1 MASELT
7 TQGQGGGGGVGSNA
21 LVVHHGVNQF
31 AGGYGGGQGG
41 LNNNNFVIVELHRD
55 DHNCPSF
62 GFNIKGG
69 VESGE
74 FVYFICGCGCFFN

>member
-7 TQGQGGGGGVGSNA
+7 TQGQGGGVGSNA

-31 AGGYGGGQGG
+31 AGGYGNQGG

-74 FVYFICGCGCFFN
+74 FVYFNCGCGCFFN